1 MVEVIHSATIDFDQ
15 KKNWLYMNFERLLNT
30 GSNFLQNHPME
41 VIILVVGLVIVST
54 AKPKDI
60 YKFIVFAV
68 IMGVILY
75 IISQFGETASTGLKQ
90 KDEMIHQT
98 IKKDF

>member
-1 MVEVIHSATIDFDQ
+1 
-15 KKNWLYMNFERLLNT
+15 MNFERFLNT
-30 GSNFLQNHPME
+30 GINYFQNHPIAI
-41 VIILVVGLVIVST
+41 IILVVGLIIVST

-68 IMGVILY
+68 IMGVIFY

-98 IKKDF
+98 QKKGF

>member
-1 MVEVIHSATIDFDQ
+1 
-15 KKNWLYMNFERLLNT
+15 MNFERLLNT
-30 GSNFLQNHPME
+30 GINFLQSHPIA

-60 YKFIVFAV
+60 YKFLVFAV

-98 IKKDF
+98 QKKDFN

>member
-1 MVEVIHSATIDFDQ
+1 
-15 KKNWLYMNFERLLNT
+15 MNFERLLNT

-41 VIILVVGLVIVST
+41 VIILVVGFVIVST

-60 YKFIVFAV
+60 YKFLLFAV

-75 IISQFGETASTGLKQ
+75 IISQIGDTASTGLQQ
-90 KDEMIHQT
+90 KDKMIHQS
-98 IKKDF
+98 KKGDF

>member
-1 MVEVIHSATIDFDQ
+1 
-15 KKNWLYMNFERLLNT
+15 MNFERFLNT
-30 GSNFLQNHPME
+30 GINFFQNYPIA

-54 AKPKDI
+54 AKTKDM
-60 YKFIVFAV
+60 YKFLVFAI
-68 IMGVILY
+68 IMGVIIY
-75 IISQFGETASTGLKQ
+75 IISQFGGLTSTGLNQ

>member
-1 MVEVIHSATIDFDQ
+1 MGI
-15 KKNWLYMNFERLLNT
+15 
-30 GSNFLQNHPME
+30 NFLQSHPIA

-54 AKPKDI
+54 AKPKDV

-75 IISQFGETASTGLKQ
+75 IISQFGEIASTGLKQ

-98 IKKDF
+98 QKKGFN

>member
-1 MVEVIHSATIDFDQ
+1 
-15 KKNWLYMNFERLLNT
+15 MNSERLVNT
-30 GSNFLQNHPME
+30 GLNFLQNHPIA

-54 AKPKDI
+54 AKAKDI
-60 YKFIVFAV
+60 YKFLVFAV

-75 IISQFGETASTGLKQ
+75 IISQFGNSASTGLKQ

-98 IKKDF
+98 QKKDIK

>member
-1 MVEVIHSATIDFDQ
+1 MGI
-15 KKNWLYMNFERLLNT
+15 
-30 GSNFLQNHPME
+30 NFLQSHPIA

-54 AKPKDI
+54 AKPKDV

-75 IISQFGETASTGLKQ
+75 IISQFGEIASSGLKQ

-98 IKKDF
+98 QKKDFN

>member
-1 MVEVIHSATIDFDQ
+1 LE
-15 KKNWLYMNFERLLNT
+15 LNT
-30 GSNFLQNHPME
+30 GINFLQNHPIE

-60 YKFIVFAV
+60 YNFLVFAV

-75 IISQFGETASTGLKQ
+75 IISQLGNTASTGFKQ
-90 KDEMIHQT
+90 KDKMIHQT
-98 IKKDF
+98 RKQIFE

>member
-1 MVEVIHSATIDFDQ
+1 M
-15 KKNWLYMNFERLLNT
+15 
-30 GSNFLQNHPME
+30 
-41 VIILVVGLVIVST
+41 LVVGLVIVST

-68 IMGVILY
+68 FMGVILY

-98 IKKDF
+98 QKKDF